1 MLVSSDLYYSC
12 IILSFAFRQNL
23 VERIEKLIIGKYD
36 YLTDEVLLSLIYKN
50 CINTGVFPDIWKKSN
65 SIKGEINRLLI
76 IIDPFLFCLSV
87 VRSLKKF
94 YLTQDANFLKKIIF
108 SVNIIKV
115 SEYQLLSIVHDIYA
129 SFDCSPP

>member
-94 YLTQDANFLKKIIF
+94 YLTQDTNFLKKIIF